1 MIKERLEGSET
12 GGMNIRRQ
20 VQMVIQIQG
29 GRRLI
34 SSSNMEGNKEEK
46 TEPWDPEE
54 KELKF
59 CLLIRWGG
67 EGGV

>member
-46 TEPWDPEE
+46 TEP
-54 KELKF
+54 
-59 CLLIRWGG
+59 
-67 EGGV
+67 